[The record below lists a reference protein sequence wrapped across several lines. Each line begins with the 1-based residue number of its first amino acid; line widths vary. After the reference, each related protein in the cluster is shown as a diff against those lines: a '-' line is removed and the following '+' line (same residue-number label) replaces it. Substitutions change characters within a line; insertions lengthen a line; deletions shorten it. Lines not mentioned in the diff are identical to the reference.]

1 MRIRFVWMMG
11 LVLIAAMGT
20 SAESQWAIREEN
32 GAPVIQMPSG
42 VVLGQ
47 FWLSVKIH
55 GHPFSG
61 GFKLE
66 STQQGS
72 DGAGSYF
79 LKTYRF
85 LPISF
90 SGVPLAQP
98 APFQAGLELRHYLHP
113 ETLVATLDYNGP
125 PPDAEDGVH
134 LGMNLDQFAR
144 GMALHRLKLWW
155 LTPTFISD
163 PRLLAGANVLLLW
176 QRMEGDDYHLLVALA
191 GGGMTG
197 ELKVSD
203 FDQFGVSL
211 SSHDP
216 KFTPRRIPLF
226 AYASG
231 SNPYQLP
238 RDTYSAAFAANGYYG
253 RLRWQKPYPETFRS
267 LGWCSWNAYYQQVT
281 AQKLLASVQ
290 SLKGHGLPL
299 GYVIIDDGWL
309 SVNDQKLTSYEADGR
324 KFPQGLRGVVRAIH
338 DQYHIPHVGVWH
350 AFQGYWRGVDPDSS
364 IGQTHHLFA
373 GDQGQYLP
381 DPRNGAGESFYA
393 DWYRVLQQEGI
404 DFLKVDNQAS
414 NPLFTNGLLP
424 LFVSGEGEQRN
435 LQEAALRFF
444 LVKSDPA
451 AGKGVKVINC
461 MAMSL
466 ENAFNW
472 RYSNI
477 ARNSEDYFPHDAA
490 DIKNHIFYN
499 AYNSYWTSNFAYPD
513 WDEFQADGSD
523 AEYQAIGR
531 AMSGGPVYLTG
542 APGTERPE
550 ILLPLVLSDGQ
561 LLMLDAPS
569 MPTRDSLLTNTA
581 IEPKPLKIFGTI
593 TRPGLKAG
601 MVAAFNVDKAAKN
614 ETGELQADDLDG
626 RASAETAVYQRGS
639 GKVFLLNSEHPR
651 MPFSLGEF
659 GSDLFTLVPV
669 DHGVAVFGL
678 LNKYLGPATV
688 VRVEPG
694 HPSVTIQL
702 QEAGDF
708 GAYCAQQPAA
718 VEVDGR
724 RLPQSAFTYGN
735 GLLKIPQASF
745 GGATG
750 QVEVRLVR

>member
-1 MRIRFVWMMG
+1 VKIRLALMMG
-11 LVLIAAMGT
+11 FILMAAMGA
-20 SAESQWAIREEN
+20 SAESQWAVKEEN
-32 GAPVIQMPSG
+32 GAPMIQTPSG
-42 VVLGQ
+42 IALSQ
-47 FWLSVKIH
+47 FRLNVKINQH
-55 GHPFSG
+55 LFFG
-61 GFKLE
+61 GFRLE
-66 STQQGS
+66 SAAHRS
-72 DGAGSYF
+72 DRAGSYS

-85 LPISF
+85 TPIS
-90 SGVPLAQP
+90 SPGMPPAPP
-98 APFQAGLELRHYLHP
+98 APFQATLELRHYRHP
-113 ETLVATLDYNGP
+113 EALVATLDYNGP

-163 PRLLAGANVLLLW
+163 PRLLAGDNALLLW
-176 QRMEGDDYHLLVALA
+176 QRMEGSDYHLLVALA
-191 GGGMTG
+191 GGGMVG
-197 ELKVSD
+197 GLKVLD
-203 FDQFGVSL
+203 FDRFGVSF

-216 KFTPRRIPLF
+216 KFAPHRIPLF
-226 AYASG
+226 AYAAG
-231 SNPYQLP
+231 NDPYQLP
-238 RDTYSAAFAANGYYG
+238 RDAYSAAFAANSYYG
-253 RLRWQKPYPETFRS
+253 RLRWQKPYPEIFRS

-281 AQKLLASVQ
+281 AQKLLATVQ
-290 SLKGHGLPL
+290 SLKSHGLPL

-309 SVNDQKLTSYEADGR
+309 SVRNQKLIGYEADAQ
-324 KFPQGLRGVVRAIH
+324 KFPQGLQGVVHAIH

-350 AFQGYWRGVDPDSS
+350 AFQGYWRGVDPNSL
-364 IGQTHHLFA
+364 IGKSHHLFA

-381 DPRNGAGESFYA
+381 DPRNGAGESFFA
-393 DWYRVLQQEGI
+393 DWYRLLESEGI

-424 LFVSGEGEQRN
+424 LFVSGAGEQKN

-444 LVKSDPA
+444 PVKSDPA

-477 ARNSEDYFPHDAA
+477 ARNSEDYFPHDSA
-490 DIKNHIFYN
+490 DIKNHTFYN

-513 WDEFQADGSD
+513 WDEFQTDGSD

-531 AMSGGPVYLTG
+531 AMSGGPVYITG

-581 IEPKPLKIFGTI
+581 IEPRPLKIFGTI
-593 TRPGLKAG
+593 TRPGLIAG
-601 MVAAFNVDKAAKN
+601 MVAAFNVDKAAKS
-614 ETGELQADDLDG
+614 ETGELQAADVDG
-626 RASAETAVYQRGS
+626 ITGTEIAVYQRSS
-639 GKVFLLNSEHPR
+639 GRILLLNNGHPR
-651 MPFSLGEF
+651 TPFSLGEF

-669 DHGVAVFGL
+669 NHGVAVLGL
-678 LNKYLGPATV
+678 LNKYLGPAAIT
-688 VRVEPG
+688 RVEQG
-694 HPSVTIQL
+694 DQSVTVQL
-702 QEAGDF
+702 QEAGDL
-708 GAYCAQQPAA
+708 GAYCARRPAA
-718 VEVDGR
+718 VEINGR
-724 RLPQSAFTYGN
+724 RLPQSAFTYSD
-735 GLLKIPQASF
+735 GLLMLPQGSF
-745 GGATG
+745 GGVTG
-750 QVEVRLVR
+750 PVEVRLVR